1 MSLLLT
7 VGLLLG
13 SALLI
18 YLACEYFVN
27 GVEWAG
33 RQMAVSQQATGSI
46 LAAFGTALPE
56 SAITFVAV
64 AFGATDAQ
72 RELGVGAALGGPLVL
87 ATIAYATVGVVLLA
101 TRQTLP
107 DTPAI
112 RAEFQRLARDQRWFL
127 WIFLCK
133 VALGLVLFAWKPW
146 LGAVFLV
153 AYGAYFWKEMSGA
166 EDADELLPE
175 PLKFAPRHAH
185 PPRWAVAAQ
194 TLLALL
200 VIFWASHF
208 FVQQLDALGPQ
219 LGMRPQLLA
228 LLLSPIATELPE
240 TLNAIIW
247 VRQGKH
253 RLALANISGAMMI
266 QATVPTALGLFFTP
280 WMFDE
285 SLIVA
290 AGITTAAIVT
300 MLVAFRRRRI
310 SPLLLASMALF
321 YGAFALWVGWRLA

>member
-1 MSLLLT
+1 MSLVLT
-7 VGLLLG
+7 FGLLLG
-13 SALLI
+13 TAALI

-33 RQMAVSQQATGSI
+33 RQMAVGQQATGSI

-56 SAITFVAV
+56 SAITLVAV

-87 ATIAYATVGVVLLA
+87 ATIAYATVGIVLLA
-101 TRQTLP
+101 SRQTLP

-112 RAEFQRLARDQRWFL
+112 RAEFQRLSHDQTWFL

-146 LGAVFLV
+146 LGVLFLAAYAV
-153 AYGAYFWKEMSGA
+153 YFRKEMAAG
-166 EDADELLPE
+166 DDLDEGLLE

-200 VIFWASHF
+200 VIFWASHV

-219 LGMRPQLLA
+219 LGIRPQLLA
-228 LLLSPIATELPE
+228 LLLCPIATELPE
-240 TLNAIIW
+240 TLNAVIW

-253 RLALANISGAMMI
+253 RLALANISGSMMI
-266 QATVPTALGLFFTP
+266 QATVPTAFGLFFTR

-285 SLIVA
+285 SLIAA
-290 AGITTAAIVT
+290 AGITIAAIVT
-300 MLVAFRRRRI
+300 MQLAFRRKRI
-310 SPLLLASMALF
+310 SPALLAGMAGF
-321 YGAFALWVGWRLA
+321 YGLFVLWVLWRLA